1 MATEVAF
8 CFRSR
13 KGKPLQVHHKSALL
27 TCAEIVDAEL
37 FTVVFPV
44 FQLPLR
50 VGAVEHQ
57 QLTVD
62 RFLQLIEVKLWV
74 VGNDDHIGKDFC
86 GGIVTVRLV
95 DVYDCFIVDRP
106 DIVCIDVWLFEGAV
120 CNPGRFEVEISKKAI
135 LQQY

>member
-44 FQLPLR
+44 FQLPWR
-50 VGAVEHQ
+50 GGAVEHQ

-62 RFLQLIEVKLWV
+62 RFLQLIEVKFGI
-74 VGNDDHIGKDFC
+74 VGNDDHIGCDLC
-86 GGIVTVRLV
+86 SRIVTVGLI
-95 DVYDCFIVDRP
+95 DMNDGFIVDSP

-120 CNPGRFEVEISKKAI
+120 CNAGRFKMEMGCGRRR
-135 LQQY
+135 